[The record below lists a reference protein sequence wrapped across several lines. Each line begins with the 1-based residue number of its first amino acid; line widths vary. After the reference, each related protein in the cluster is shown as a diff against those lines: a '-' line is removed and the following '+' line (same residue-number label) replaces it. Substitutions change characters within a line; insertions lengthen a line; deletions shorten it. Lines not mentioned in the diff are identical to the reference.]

1 MSPKRLGAREDLGEQ
16 LRHFREA
23 ADLSGHAIGAVLGCN
38 QSRISRIEAGKT
50 RISPK
55 EVRQW
60 LDATGAPADEYDDLL
75 ELAERAEV
83 EIISWNDAHASGWAA
98 HQNDYAAIEREAS
111 RILIWQPAVIPGLMQ
126 SGAYVRHFLAKVRG
140 LPERQVAEGVAARL
154 DRQDVLHQPGTRL
167 EVVIAEH
174 VLRQRFGGPKV
185 MIEQLHRVAS
195 LAQLP
200 SVDLA
205 VLPSDTDMDE
215 TYEPSA
221 VIYLAPHAEAN
232 DLAVVELA
240 TSIVRERKP
249 ENVQRYIDLFRTYQ
263 AHSLRGTDAIALVE
277 RIATE
282 VTASTFPDRTE
293 PR

>member
-1 MSPKRLGAREDLGEQ
+1 LSPTRLGAREELGDR
-16 LRHFREA
+16 LRDFRDA
-23 ADLSGHAIGAVLGCN
+23 AGLSGQAMGTKLGCN

-50 RISPK
+50 RISP
-55 EVRQW
+55 EQVRQW
-60 LDATGAPADEYDDLL
+60 LDVAGAPADAYDALL

-83 EIISWNDAHASGWAA
+83 EVVSWSDAHASGWAA

-126 SGAYVRHFLAKVRG
+126 SGAYIRHFLARVRK

-154 DRQDVLHQPGTRL
+154 DRQDVLHQPGTHL

-221 VIYLAPHAEAN
+221 VIYLAPHEDAN

-240 TSIVRERKP
+240 TSVVRERKP
-249 ENVQRYIDLFRTYQ
+249 ENVQRYTDLFRIYQ
-263 AHSLRGTDAIALVE
+263 AHSLRGPAAIERVE
-277 RIATE
+277 CIAE
-282 VTASTFPDRTE
+282 HMAAA
-293 PR
+293 